1 MTAANKVKPMVQLP
15 KSRTTSTLQT
25 MTAKNQTQSLAH
37 DVPSLS
43 TDPMNSTKSR
53 TPKFITK
60 KKPQESSANIF
71 YKNSFASNQAS
82 SNQTKSQSIYLSSM
96 KAINFER
103 KNESLTLGSKEQSQ
117 STKQRKHSFQRTKTA
132 SFGSHNN

>member
-1 MTAANKVKPMVQLP
+1 MTAANKVKPTVQLP
-15 KSRTTSTLQT
+15 KSRTTATLQT
-25 MTAKNQTQSLAH
+25 LTTKNQTQPQPLAN
-37 DVPSLS
+37 DAPPPG

-53 TPKFITK
+53 TPKFISK
-60 KKPQESSANIF
+60 KKPQDTSANIF

-103 KNESLTLGSKEQSQ
+103 KNES
-117 STKQRKHSFQRTKTA
+117 
-132 SFGSHNN
+132 